1 MQKLILL
8 TILFLALPMSAS
20 AEWTVQKSEPS
31 KAGHVTV
38 YAQTENADGYG
49 LRIYRSESDPMV
61 WGVMSVPALNPI
73 DGKRQIMS
81 RVDTHPPAN
90 HFCNPEEQ
98 QKRMFTYNLPE
109 TCKVDP
115 NAVAFVLWVKPTFPP
130 SRGTLAEMLKGKIF
144 TVSYFT
150 ESQEKHVVAFDL
162 KGASEAI
169 TTAVG
174 GVGGVGE

>member
-1 MQKLILL
+1 MRKLILL
-8 TILFLALPMSAS
+8 PVLFTLLATSVSADWS
-20 AEWTVQKSEPS
+20 VEKSEPS

-38 YAQTENADGYG
+38 YAQTKNVDGYG
-49 LRIYRSESDPMV
+49 LRLYRPEGDPKV
-61 WGVMSVPALNPI
+61 WGVMSVPSLHPI

-81 RVDTHPPAN
+81 RVDTHTPAS

-98 QKRMFTYNLPE
+98 QKRMLTYNLPE

-144 TVSYFT
+144 TMTYFT
-150 ESQEKHVVAFDL
+150 KTQEKHVVAFDL
-162 KGASEAI
+162 QGASEAI
-169 TTAVG
+169 TAT
-174 GVGGVGE
+174 VGGVGE